1 MPQTEKFVVSCSH
14 CGLNALC
21 IPTSLTSEEIEVV
34 DTEIKRAKPLHKNS
48 VVFETGDPFT
58 SIYAVRSGALKAYS
72 IDENGEEY
80 VVGFFL
86 PGELIGLDSIDS
98 GVHLNT
104 AKALE
109 TSTLCE
115 IPFDQVET
123 LSKKIH
129 NLQKHMYRILS
140 REIGEDQKL
149 QLLLG
154 KKTAEEKIGTF
165 ILNLSQRYQQR
176 HLSATLLR
184 LPMARTDI
192 ANYLGLA
199 VETVSRII
207 TRLQAQKILKV
218 DGKDIE
224 ILDYKQLCL
233 VAHSQCVADT

>member
-1 MPQTEKFVVSCSH
+1 MSQTEKFIVSCSH
-14 CGLNALC
+14 CGLNGIC
-21 IPTSLTSEEIEVV
+21 IPRSLTSEEIDLV
-34 DTEIKRAKPLHKNS
+34 DAEIRRAKPLHKNS
-48 VVFETGDPFT
+48 LVFETGDPFT
-58 SIYAVRSGALKAYS
+58 SIYAVRSGALKAYN

-86 PGELIGLDSIDS
+86 PGELIGLVSIDS

-104 AKALE
+104 AKTLE

-123 LSKKIH
+123 LSKRIH
-129 NLQKHMYRILS
+129 NLQSHMYRILS

-165 ILNLSQRYQQR
+165 ILNLSHRYKQR
-176 HLSATLLR
+176 HLSSTLFR

-207 TRLQAQKILKV
+207 TRLQVQKILKV
-218 DGKDIE
+218 DGKDVE
-224 ILDYKQLCL
+224 ILNHQQLCL
-233 VAHSQCVADT
+233 VAHSQCIADA